1 MYIHDMYHCLH
12 FTEGTESLILHVSLP
27 SSIQTP
33 SWSQLATLLVVN
45 AVYNYIMN
53 YRVHMY
59 MYVEAGTRRPV
70 TCRVCVSTST

>member
-1 MYIHDMYHCLH
+1 MVTARNTTRRECC
-12 FTEGTESLILHVSLP
+12 
-27 SSIQTP
+27 
-33 SWSQLATLLVVN
+33 
-45 AVYNYIMN
+45 VYNYIMN